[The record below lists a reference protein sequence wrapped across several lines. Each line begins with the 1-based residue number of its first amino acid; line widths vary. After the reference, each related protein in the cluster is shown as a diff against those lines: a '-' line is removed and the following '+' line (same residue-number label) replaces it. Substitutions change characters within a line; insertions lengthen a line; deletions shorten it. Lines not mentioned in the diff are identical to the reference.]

1 MKSYQKNVIP
11 KWILD
16 KEKETGERSL
26 ASILFSMKKIIA
38 KSFLDCEDNYEEV
51 GMAVDD
57 YKILKKDMDDLG
69 KKFRKKSKL

>member
-57 YKILKKDMDDLG
+57 YKILTKDMDDLG